1 MSLDPEQTP
10 FEFALSYPRENGWG
24 AIVKGGL
31 TLLVSFLV
39 VPYFV
44 LFGYVFRL
52 YRSAAR
58 GDPQPEY
65 TDFVELLKEGVWLF
79 VAQLPFVAAVGIL
92 GFVSIQYIHPA
103 VYVLV
108 VLAAIY
114 IGPAIITVYAV
125 TGDIGETYTTSRV
138 FDFAFTGFYAK
149 HVAMYIPLAILLAVV
164 TMLSALALGVGILFG
179 SAFATFAQA
188 SYWGRVY
195 ERAAAAGVVE
205 AA

>member
-1 MSLDPEQTP
+1 MSLDAKKSP
-10 FEFALSYPRENGWG
+10 FEFALSYPREDGWG
-24 AIVKGGL
+24 AILKGGL
-31 TLLVSFLV
+31 TLLLSFLI

-58 GDPQPEY
+58 DEPQPAY
-65 TDFVELLKEGVWLF
+65 TDYVELLKEGVWLF
-79 VAQLPFVAAVGIL
+79 VAQLPFVAVVGIL
-92 GFVSIQYIHPA
+92 GFISIEYIHPA

-108 VLAAIY
+108 VLAAVY
-114 IGPAIITVYAV
+114 VGPAVITVYAV
-125 TGDIGETYTTSRV
+125 TGDIGETYTSSRV
-138 FDFAFTGFYAK
+138 PDFAFTVFYAK
-149 HVAMYIPLAILLAVV
+149 HAAMYIPLAILLGVV

-195 ERAAAAGVVE
+195 ERAAAAGIVE
-205 AA
+205 PA